1 MAKARMTDLSDLLGA
16 KKTTAIVP
24 DPEAKT
30 ASDGQ
35 LPASEKTTLSRPKTS
50 RLTTMNS
57 AAASPSATDEATTG
71 AETSTSTAGID
82 QGISAPKAQTQTP
95 TPDRGTPRYLTLMRK
110 EARIT
115 AMQADELSRLVRT
128 LNRARCGQG
137 ERITDNTLIRVA
149 IGLLMERVAD
159 LRGVTEA
166 ELFQSLGLE
175 PAE

>member
-1 MAKARMTDLSDLLGA
+1 M
-16 KKTTAIVP
+16 
-24 DPEAKT
+24 
-30 ASDGQ
+30 
-35 LPASEKTTLSRPKTS
+35 
-50 RLTTMNS
+50 
-57 AAASPSATDEATTG
+57 
-71 AETSTSTAGID
+71 
-82 QGISAPKAQTQTP
+82 
-95 TPDRGTPRYLTLMRK
+95 PRYLTLMRK

-115 AMQADELSRLVRT
+115 ATQADELSRLVRT

-159 LRGVTEA
+159 LRGATEA